1 MSDGLQSPWRQT
13 LRERM
18 RGQPVPMLVLPDSLW
33 SAASLWAGTRAWLSA
48 FRGAGL
54 GAGDRLVCALPQGA
68 AFVQVLLACLWEEIV
83 FAPVSLP
90 CDVHAMMCALD
101 ARAAVASSHTG
112 SLPLASVFIPD
123 EAAQPPDERPA
134 LRIVTVPPTAG
145 VALLLAVCD
154 SDQRSRWVEVSNGQ
168 LTSAMNARRAV
179 TSLVGA
185 RVLSVQP
192 WWQER
197 GLIHGLLLPLLDAD
211 EIVIAAGDGLDIEAI
226 AVAMREHL
234 ITHVDGDPCALPSR

>member
-1 MSDGLQSPWRQT
+1 MSDGLQNPWRET
-13 LRERM
+13 LRSRM

-33 SAASLWAGTRAWLSA
+33 SAASLWAGTRAWVAA
-48 FRGAGL
+48 FRATGL
-54 GAGDRLVCALPQGA
+54 VAGDRLVCALPEGA

-83 FAPVSLP
+83 FSPVSLP
-90 CDVHAMMCALD
+90 CDVHAMLRALD
-101 ARAAVASSHTG
+101 ARAAVAGPHTG

-123 EAAQPPDERPA
+123 DAAQPPDERPA
-134 LRIVTVPPTAG
+134 LRTVTSPPTVG
-145 VALLLAVCD
+145 VALLLAASD
-154 SDQRSRWVEVSNGQ
+154 PDQRSQWVEVSSGQ
-168 LTSAMNARRAV
+168 LTSAMNARRTAI
-179 TSLVGA
+179 SLVGA

-211 EIVIAAGDGLDIEAI
+211 EIVILTGGGRDLEAI

-234 ITHVDGDPCALPSR
+234 ITHVDGDPCTVSAC

>member
-1 MSDGLQSPWRQT
+1 MSDGLQNPWRET
-13 LRERM
+13 LRDRM

-54 GAGDRLVCALPQGA
+54 VAGDRLVCALPEGA
-68 AFVQVLLACLWEEIV
+68 AFVQVMLACLWDEIV

-101 ARAAVASSHTG
+101 ARAAVAVSHGG
-112 SLPLASVFIPD
+112 SLPMAGVFIPD
-123 EAAQPPDERPA
+123 SSAQPPGERPA
-134 LRIVTVPPTAG
+134 SRVATAPPRVG
-145 VALLLAVCD
+145 VALLLAVTD

-168 LTSAMNARRAV
+168 LTSAMNARRTAI
-179 TSLVGA
+179 SLVGA

-211 EIVIAAGDGLDIEAI
+211 EIVIAAGGGRDLEAI
-226 AVAMREHL
+226 TVAIREHL
-234 ITHVDGDPCALPSR
+234 ITHVDGDPCIVPAC